1 MKFLLSILLLCASA
15 TASAQTQIKFTS
27 DWRVEGPSVFFLLP
41 LYKGYFKEEGLDVN
55 FDIGTGSAAAIQRI
69 ASGAYDIGSGDM
81 SALIEFMGNNPGA
94 QSMQAVYQLYES
106 NPGAVFFWKKLN
118 VKTPKDLEGKRIATS
133 VFDAVYRAFPL
144 VLTANNMQEGGV
156 KWMVGDPQIKETLMA
171 KGDADGLLAFYAT
184 GLLNLRARGVN
195 LNEVASFKLAD
206 LGVRNMYGNA
216 ILVSTKMIK
225 ENPKAVGGFV
235 RAFNKGFKEVVQN
248 PEASIQYAKKRE
260 PLIDEKLELERLKFA
275 LEDINNAAHR
285 EAGFGTIRR
294 DKLERQIDD
303 VNRAFKMKSRPSADS
318 IVNPGFLPAV
328 AERR

>member
-1 MKFLLSILLLCASA
+1 MRILLSVLLLFWASA
-15 TASAQTQIKFTS
+15 AGAQTAIKFTS
-27 DWRVEGPSVFFLLP
+27 DWRIEGPSTFFLVP
-41 LYKGYFKEEGLDVN
+41 IYKGYFKEEGLDVR

-81 SALIEFMGNNPGA
+81 SALIEYYGNNPGA
-94 QSMQAVYQLYES
+94 QAMQAVYQLYES

-144 VLTANNMQEGGV
+144 VLAANNMQEGGV
-156 KWMVGDPQIKETLMA
+156 KFMVGDPQIKETLMA
-171 KGDADGLLAFYAT
+171 KGEADGLLAFYAT

-195 LNEVASFKLAD
+195 LNEVAHFKLAD

-216 ILVSTKMIK
+216 ILVSTRLIK
-225 ENPKAVGGFV
+225 ENPKVVQGFV

-248 PEASIQYAKKRE
+248 PEAAIQYAKMRE
-260 PLIDEKLELERLKFA
+260 PLVDEKLELERLRFA

-285 EAGFGTIRR
+285 EAGYGTIRR
-294 DKLERQIDD
+294 DKLERQIED
-303 VNRAFKMKSRPSADS
+303 VNRAFKLKTKPSADA
-318 IVNPGFLPAV
+318 IVNASFLPPA